1 MNNFQKL
8 AIGNHSCENLQF
20 KDADAILD
28 RLRHANIDAILKKQ
42 KMLASILQETVVK
55 AASAW

>member
-8 AIGNHSCENLQF
+8 AIGNHSSENLQF
-20 KDADAILD
+20 KDAILD